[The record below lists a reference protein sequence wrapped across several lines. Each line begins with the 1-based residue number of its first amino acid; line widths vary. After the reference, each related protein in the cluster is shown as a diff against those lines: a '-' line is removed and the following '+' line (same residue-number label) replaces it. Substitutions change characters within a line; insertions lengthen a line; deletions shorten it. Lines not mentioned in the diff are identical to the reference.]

1 MKLYAISLILFW
13 IIIIVFPAILAYLVA
28 WFLIYTWIVLLFIAY
43 TLDKAQEWVKVGTFR
58 IVKK

>member
-13 IIIIVFPAILAYLVA
+13 IIIIVFPAILAYLIA
-28 WFLIYTWIVLLFIAY
+28 WFLIYTWIVLLFIAN
-43 TLDKAQEWVKVGTFR
+43 TINKDQEWVKVGKFR